1 MISQNLSPFM
11 MNTDIR
17 DLILKC
23 HIFSRVGGYVI
34 DKILDDLTKIT
45 EGLSDFSKSFRGH
58 QFVSVPQYDDDQM
71 VPNESH
77 YNVTK
82 IQLERGGRTVLGFNI
97 IQTDNDTFVNHHSVW
112 QTPKGA
118 LVDVTLDEPVIFL
131 PVKYYDA
138 NKEWYFTRISFRFP
152 SNTKRTQILIT
163 LDGREWIEKP
173 RRWLRN
179 ANLGYEFIQHRKYP
193 RCEDEGYQEY
203 LEEYYKD
210 IKEVR
215 KVIFSSYS

>member
-1 MISQNLSPFM
+1 MENEFYFQMS
-11 MNTDIR
+11 
-17 DLILKC
+17 
-23 HIFSRVGGYVI
+23 HFSEVGGYVI
-34 DKILDDLTKIT
+34 DNKLNDLKNIDQ
-45 EGLSDFSKSFRGH
+45 EFSDLRKSFRGH
-58 QFVSVPQYDDDQM
+58 RFVLVTQYDDDPM
-71 VPNESH
+71 VSIKCH
-77 YNVTK
+77 DNVIKT
-82 IQLERGGRTVLGFNI
+82 QLERGGRTVLGFKI
-97 IQTDNDTFVNHHSVW
+97 IQTENDTFVNHHSVW

-152 SNTKRTQILIT
+152 SNTKRTQFLIT

-173 RRWLRN
+173 RRWLQN

-193 RCEDEGYQEY
+193 RYEDEGYQEY